1 MDKNKIIIVVL
12 IVIIA
17 ALLVGIVSVMPNMAK
32 QDTNLTFKGKSTLS
46 EGDLLKIKL
55 TDLNGTALA
64 NQTVNITIT
73 DKNNVKYYF
82 SVETNGN
89 GTGKLELNLE
99 PGKYKVTVSYG
110 GNNNYNPSNAT
121 KNITIEEEV
130 AEAGPVQNQA
140 SSNTHTI
147 MGEDGYYY
155 TVDDNGNILET
166 LGPSQR
172 YYPNNPNSVNYP
184 NAEPGNRYINK

>member
-1 MDKNKIIIVVL
+1 MDKNKIMIVVL
-12 IVIIA
+12 IVVIV
-17 ALLVGIVSVMPNMAK
+17 ALLAGIFSMMPNMAK

-46 EGDLLKIKL
+46 EGELLKLKL

-64 NQTVNITIT
+64 NQTINITIT
-73 DKNNVKYYF
+73 DNNNVKYYF

-166 LGPSQR
+166 LGPSQK

-184 NAEPGNRYINK
+184 NAEPGGRYINK

>member
-155 TVDDNGNILET
+155 SVDDNGNILET
-166 LGPSQR
+166 LGPSQI
-172 YYPNNPNSVNYP
+172 YYPYNPNSVNYP